1 MGGEADIES
10 GFQFSTRPQPQP
22 QNMQHFSLQ
31 KRSSQASTKKE
42 EGQQPQPKIGKRVVT
57 TIFEYLAHSYKAAHF
72 KPQTMANLIPRCR
85 LNSAGK
91 VQQRQLVRAY
101 TDLRSELQLGRGH
114 GWRMNLQWCM

>member
-10 GFQFSTRPQPQP
+10 GFQFSTRPQPQ
-22 QNMQHFSLQ
+22 NMQHFSL
-31 KRSSQASTKKE
+31 KTIESKLRRRKKKDNNHNPRLE
-42 EGQQPQPKIGKRVVT
+42 NEVVT